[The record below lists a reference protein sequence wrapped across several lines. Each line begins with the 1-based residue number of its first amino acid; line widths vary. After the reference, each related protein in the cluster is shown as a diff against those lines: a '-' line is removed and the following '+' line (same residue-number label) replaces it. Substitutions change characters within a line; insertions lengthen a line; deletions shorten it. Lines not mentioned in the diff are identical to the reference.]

1 MDLGHPAHLDL
12 PVEHIFFASR
22 RARGSAWGSIR
33 SENGRVDYFATT
45 GATDPRDVD
54 LTNLVLKVHVILRY
68 DQSPTI
74 HAGVVAGLRERA
86 RKIVSS
92 PIRFHSAT
100 RFVAN
105 RS

>member
-33 SENGRVDYFATT
+33 SENGRVNYIVTT

-54 LTNLVLKVHVILRY
+54 LTSLILKVHVILRD
-68 DQSPTI
+68 DQSPTT
-74 HAGVVAGLRERA
+74 HAGVVAVLRDRA
-86 RKIVSS
+86 LRIDSS